1 MSGIRLLSHAEQMAA
16 YLRAEL
22 GKGRWSGSM
31 PGVLQLERDLGVN
44 RNTLEAA
51 LRLLEQ
57 DGWLVAQGVG
67 KRRKINMQQEALPNA
82 LRVAM
87 LYYERSDP
95 GRGYMIDLLHRLEE
109 AGHAPFSAGATLVDL
124 GMKTRR
130 VARLVEDTEADAWIV
145 VAGSREILEWFSGQ
159 EVPAFALFGRRRGLP
174 IAAAGPDKPPAMA
187 DLTRRLIELGHRRI
201 SLVARR
207 ERRLPTPGG
216 TEQAFLDEL
225 EAGGLPTGEYNLPD
239 WDETVAGFQQCVDS
253 LLRLTP
259 PTAIIVD
266 EAPFFTAAMQHL
278 ARRGIRVPEDIS
290 LVCCDADP
298 HFEWCDPPIS
308 HIEWD
313 PRPVVRRI
321 VRWAYH
327 VSRGKEDRRQT
338 LTKAEFVEGGTI
350 GPAPR

>member
-1 MSGIRLLSHAEQMAA
+1 MKLRLLSHAEQVAE
-16 YLRAEL
+16 YLQQQL
-22 GKGRWSGSM
+22 KHGRWRDRM
-31 PGVLQLERDLGVN
+31 PGVLRLERDLGVN

-51 LRLLEQ
+51 LRLLETR
-57 DGWLVAQGVG
+57 GWLEAQGAGRSRQIVV
-67 KRRKINMQQEALPNA
+67 RENEAPPS
-82 LRVAM
+82 LRVAL

-109 AGHAPFSAGATLVDL
+109 AGHAPFSAGATLIDL
-124 GMKTRR
+124 GMRTRR

-239 WDETVAGFQQCVDS
+239 WDETVSGFQQCVDS

-259 PTAIIVD
+259 PTAIITD

-290 LVCCDADP
+290 LVYCDADP
-298 HFEWCDPPIS
+298 HFEWCDPASS
-308 HIEWD
+308 HIRWD
-313 PRPVVRRI
+313 SRPVVRRM
-321 VRWAYH
+321 VRWAEQ

-350 GPAPR
+350 GPAPG